1 MGQGLSPLQRQI
13 LAVLE
18 RWPTFEQ
25 ATPGYLGDWALP
37 RDIIE
42 GLGLPKNNATRASL
56 SKALLRLHDRGLVA
70 RSSGQVAKVGKSFWY
85 VRIAGKPESEQ

>member
-1 MGQGLSPLQRQI
+1 MGHGLSPLQRQI

-25 ATPGYLGDWALP
+25 AAHLNDWALP

-42 GLGLPKNNATRASL
+42 GLGLPKSNAARASL
-56 SKALLRLHDRGLVA
+56 SKALLRLHERGLVA
-70 RSSGQVAKVGKSFWY
+70 RAAGEVASVGKSFRY
-85 VRIAGKPESEQ
+85 VRIAGKPEREQ

>member
-1 MGQGLSPLQRQI
+1 M
-13 LAVLE
+13 LE

-25 ATPGYLGDWALP
+25 ATHLGDWALP

-42 GLGLPKNNATRASL
+42 GLGLPKSNAARASL

-70 RSSGQVAKVGKSFWY
+70 RSSGDVAKVGESFRY
-85 VRIAGKPESEQ
+85 VRIAGKPEREQ